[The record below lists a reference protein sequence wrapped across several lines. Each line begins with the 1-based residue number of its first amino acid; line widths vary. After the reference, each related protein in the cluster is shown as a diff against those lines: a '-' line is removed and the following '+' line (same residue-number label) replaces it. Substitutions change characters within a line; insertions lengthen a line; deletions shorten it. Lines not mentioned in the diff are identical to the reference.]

1 MFPIYTVYYSY
12 LPQQFISMIEESFN
26 FDPFED
32 LRNDSANAAIKLT
45 AFAFSVAQ
53 HRRG

>member
-1 MFPIYTVYYSY
+1 MFPIYTVSYSY

-32 LRNDSANAAIKLT
+32 LRNNSANAATKLK
-45 AFAFSVAQ
+45 AFAFSVV
-53 HRRG
+53 